1 LSIKETSPIL
11 IRNFGFNAMSIETDT
26 VANEGSGNIPGYL
39 AMGEVEVV
47 IQLMPM
53 VCTPIHKQI

>member
-26 VANEGSGNIPGYL
+26 VANEGSGNVPGYL
-39 AMGEVEVV
+39 AMGDGTVYS
-47 IQLMPM
+47 L
-53 VCTPIHKQI
+53 CKWCLTDHK